1 MPRRGRSAPPPPAA
15 PRAAAPPP
23 PRPAPPPAQP
33 PAPVHAPPP
42 SQPMMAQAQPQQPSL
57 FKQVIFHSFLSR
69 GLNISIMSLFS
80 EIEYCH
86 LKLIV
91 FYCVIRWL
99 LPLVELQ

>member
-57 FKQVIFHSFLSR
+57 FKQVSFHNFLSMQ
-69 GLNISIMSLFS
+69 LNISIILNGIFP
-80 EIEYCH
+80 Y
-86 LKLIV
+86 
-91 FYCVIRWL
+91 
-99 LPLVELQ
+99 

>member
-57 FKQVIFHSFLSR
+57 FKQVNFHDFSTR
-69 GLNISIMSLFS
+69 RLNILPEWNIA
-80 EIEYCH
+80 I
-86 LKLIV
+86 LKFTV
-91 FYCVIRWL
+91 FYCLIRWQ

>member
-57 FKQVIFHSFLSR
+57 FKQVIFNNFLSR
-69 GLNISIMSLFS
+69 RLNISIKWN
-80 EIEYCH
+80 IAI
-86 LKLIV
+86 LKLTV

-99 LPLVELQ
+99 LPLVELP

>member
-57 FKQVIFHSFLSR
+57 FKQVIFHNFLSR
-69 GLNISIMSLFS
+69 GHNISIIF
-80 EIEYCH
+80 
-86 LKLIV
+86 
-91 FYCVIRWL
+91 
-99 LPLVELQ
+99 

>member
-15 PRAAAPPP
+15 PRAAAAPP

-33 PAPVHAPPP
+33 PAPAHAPPP

-57 FKQVIFHSFLSR
+57 FKQVSCHDFLSR
-69 GLNISIMSLFS
+69 RLNSFVKWNIAI
-80 EIEYCH
+80 
-86 LKLIV
+86 LKLTV